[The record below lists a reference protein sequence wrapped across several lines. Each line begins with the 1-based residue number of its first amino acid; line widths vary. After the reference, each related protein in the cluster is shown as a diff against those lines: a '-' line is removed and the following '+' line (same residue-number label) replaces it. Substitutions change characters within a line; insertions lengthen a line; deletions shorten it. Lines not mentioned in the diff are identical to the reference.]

1 MTQPQEF
8 NLLFEKY
15 RHIVIEGP
23 IGVGKTSLARLMANR
38 FNAEL
43 LLEQPQENPFLPR
56 FYEDSARYALPTQ
69 LFFLFQRIG
78 QLRDLA
84 QRDFFESMVVS
95 DFLLEKDRMFASLT
109 LDEEELKLYQQ
120 IYQHQSPQTP
130 APDLVIYLQAPP
142 QTLIERVHKR
152 AIGYEQS
159 ITEAYL
165 AQLSEAYS
173 RFFYHYD
180 GAPLLIVNT
189 EHLNPVDHP
198 EDFDLLLSQIESMK
212 GRREFFNWS
221 E

>member
-1 MTQPQEF
+1 M
-8 NLLFEKY
+8 LFEKY

-23 IGVGKTSLARLMANR
+23 IGVGKTSLAKLMAER

-43 LLEQPQENPFLPR
+43 LLEQPQENPFLPK

-130 APDLVIYLQAPP
+130 TPDLVIYLQASP
-142 QTLIERVHKR
+142 QILVERVHKR

-159 ITEAYL
+159 ITESYL

>member
-1 MTQPQEF
+1 
-8 NLLFEKY
+8 LLSEKY

-23 IGVGKTSLARLMANR
+23 IGVGKTSLAKLIAER
-38 FNAEL
+38 FSAEL
-43 LLEQPQENPFLPR
+43 LLEKPEENPFLEK
-56 FYEDSARYALPTQ
+56 FYQDPSRHALPTQ

-84 QRDFFESMVVS
+84 QRDFFENMVVS

-120 IYQHQSPQTP
+120 IYNHQSPQTST
-130 APDLVIYLQAPP
+130 PDLVIYLQAPP
-142 QTLIERVHKR
+142 STLIERVQKR
-152 AIGYEQS
+152 GKSYEAPM
-159 ITEAYL
+159 TEAYL
-165 AQLSEAYS
+165 AELSDAYS

-180 GAPLLIVNT
+180 DSPLLIVNT
-189 EHLNPVDHP
+189 EHLNPVDHS
-198 EDFDLLLSQIESMK
+198 EDFELLLRQIDSMK

>member
-1 MTQPQEF
+1 M
-8 NLLFEKY
+8 LSEKY

-23 IGVGKTSLARLMANR
+23 IGVGKTSLAKLIAER
-38 FNAEL
+38 FSAEL
-43 LLEQPQENPFLPR
+43 LLEKPEDNPFLEK
-56 FYEDSARYALPTQ
+56 FYQDPSRHALPTQ

-84 QRDFFESMVVS
+84 QRDFFENMVVS

-120 IYQHQSPQTP
+120 IYNHQSPQTST
-130 APDLVIYLQAPP
+130 PDLVIYLQASPS
-142 QTLIERVHKR
+142 TLIERVQKR
-152 AIGYEQS
+152 GKSYEAPM
-159 ITEAYL
+159 TEAYL
-165 AQLSEAYS
+165 AELSDAYS

-180 GAPLLIVNT
+180 DSPLLIVNT
-189 EHLNPVDHP
+189 EHLNPVDHS
-198 EDFDLLLSQIESMK
+198 EDFELLLRQIDSMK

>member
-1 MTQPQEF
+1 
-8 NLLFEKY
+8 LLSEKY

-23 IGVGKTSLARLMANR
+23 IGVGKTSLARLIAQR
-38 FNAEL
+38 FQAEV
-43 LLEQPQENPFLPR
+43 LLEKPDDNPFLEK
-56 FYEDSARYALPTQ
+56 FYQEPARYALPTQ

-78 QLRDLA
+78 QLRDLT
-84 QRDFFESMVVS
+84 QRDFFENMVIS

-120 IYQHQSPQTP
+120 IYQHQSPQTST
-130 APDLVIYLQAPP
+130 PDLVIYLQASP
-142 QTLIERVHKR
+142 QALIERVQKR
-152 AIGYEQS
+152 ATPYEAN

-165 AQLSEAYS
+165 SQLSDAYS

-180 GAPLLIVNT
+180 DAPLLIVNT
-189 EHLNPVDHP
+189 EHLNPIDHA
-198 EDFDLLLSQIESMK
+198 EDFDLLLNQIEGMK

>member
-1 MTQPQEF
+1 M
-8 NLLFEKY
+8 LFERY
-15 RHIVIEGP
+15 RHIVVEGP
-23 IGVGKTSLARLMANR
+23 IGVGKTSLAKLMAER
-38 FNAEL
+38 FQTDLMLEL
-43 LLEQPQENPFLPR
+43 PDENPFLQK
-56 FYEDSARYALPTQ
+56 FYQNPARYALPTQ

-78 QLRDLA
+78 QLRDLT
-84 QRDFFESMVVS
+84 QRDFFEKAVVS

-130 APDLVIYLQAPP
+130 TPDLVIYLQASPNS
-142 QTLIERVHKR
+142 LIERVQKR
-152 AIGYEQS
+152 GKDYEAN
-159 ITEAYL
+159 INEAYL
-165 AQLSEAYS
+165 AELNDAYS

-180 GAPLLIVNT
+180 EAPLLIVNT

-198 EDFDLLLSQIESMK
+198 EDFELLLRQIEGMK

>member
-1 MTQPQEF
+1 M
-8 NLLFEKY
+8 LSEKY

-23 IGVGKTSLARLMANR
+23 IGVGKTSLARLIAQR
-38 FNAEL
+38 FKAEL
-43 LLEQPQENPFLPR
+43 LLERPEDNPFLEK
-56 FYEDSARYALPTQ
+56 FYQDTARHALPTQ

-84 QRDFFESMVVS
+84 QRDLFETMVVS
-95 DFLLEKDRMFASLT
+95 DFLLEKDRVFASLT

-120 IYQHQSPQTP
+120 IYRHQSPRST
-130 APDLVIYLQAPP
+130 APDLVIYLQAPAH
-142 QTLIERVHKR
+142 TLMERVQRR
-152 AIGYEQS
+152 AKAYETA
-159 ITEAYL
+159 ITENYL
-165 AQLSEAYS
+165 RDLNEAYS

-180 GAPLLIVNT
+180 HAPLLIVNT

-198 EDFDLLLSQIESMK
+198 EDLDLLLNQISAMK